1 MPAFLLLATMLI
13 TAGATA
19 LGMYLLGSDASE
31 DRIHCV
37 EAMTEALKP
46 QTVEGVQDIVRQ
58 CRERFPD

>member
-1 MPAFLLLATMLI
+1 MPAFILLATMLI

-19 LGMYLLGSDASE
+19 LGMYLLGSDPSE
-31 DRIHCV
+31 DRIRCV

-58 CRERFPD
+58 CKERFAE